1 MPITEKR
8 LARFK
13 EVVSHRQ
20 MNLTVVLEN
29 IHDPHNIAAVIRT
42 CDAIGIREIYGI
54 VTDDM
59 IDIKNYRIGKRASAG
74 ARKWIDFK
82 IFTSLEDAIVQIKT
96 KYKTILG
103 THLSESAE
111 SLYDLNLA
119 DSVALMFGNEH
130 DGLSADALKHLDGN
144 FIIPQFGMVQSLNIS
159 VACAVSLYEACRQ
172 RIAQGSYSDSSLTT
186 EKQALLDSYLAIHEE
201 GYVRGR
207 VDRK

>member
-1 MPITEKR
+1 MPITDKR

-20 MNLTVVLEN
+20 MDLTVVLEN

-82 IFTSLEDAIVQIKT
+82 IFTNLDDAITQIRA
-96 KYKTILG
+96 KYTTILG

-144 FIIPQFGMVQSLNIS
+144 FIIPQYGMVQSLNIS

-172 RIAQGSYSDSSLTT
+172 RITNGNYTDPTFAE
-186 EKQALLDSYLAIHEE
+186 EKQELLDSYLAIHEE

-207 VDRK
+207 VDKK